1 MNRKPIDRPFRSR
14 EELEMERALRDQYR
28 QIGIEDVVEAL
39 PLAGTTEHT
48 AVPTD

>member
-28 QIGIEDVVEAL
+28 RIGIADVVEAL
-39 PLAGTTEHT
+39 PATQTIDPSP
-48 AVPTD
+48 ASAD